1 MDSSWQALVSP
12 GSGSLTVRQKIGF
25 YHKPRTFFVATL
37 GGRKKATMRCGSVV
51 QAGNPQKDKL
61 EVCEA
66 SISRVCVF
74 MMVKKEINLK
84 RNYRTQ
90 TVCL

>member
-25 YHKPRTFFVATL
+25 YHKPRAFFVATL
-37 GGRKKATMRCGSVV
+37 KGRKKSTIRCGSVV
-51 QAGNPQKDKL
+51 QAGNPQKDKPD
-61 EVCEA
+61 VCEA
-66 SISRVCVF
+66 SASCVCVF
-74 MMVKKEINLK
+74 MMVMKEINLK

-90 TVCL
+90 TACL